1 MAGEAVLAGQ
11 FVEELDGGVVGG
23 AHYEEEVGI

>member
-11 FVEELDGGVVGG
+11 FVEELDGGDVGG
-23 AHYEEEVGI
+23 ADCEEEVGV